1 MTSAAHVAVEY
12 LLIGHVSADVSNGG
26 WQLGGTAAFA
36 GLTASAI
43 GLKTGILTSARPD
56 FDLSRLGR
64 IEVERVPSES
74 TTSYENSYSP
84 SGQRI
89 QTLHSR
95 AAVLRPAH
103 LPQAWR
109 AAPIVHL
116 GPIADEIDL
125 SMLNSIQGPFVG
137 VTPQGWMRSWNP
149 EGITLSRKWVP
160 PPEVAGRISA
170 VVLSEEDL
178 RYDEQE
184 AQRLAGIFDL
194 LVLTRSSRG
203 CTIFQNGTTQDV
215 PAIVPTRTD
224 DPTGAGDIFAAA
236 FFIVYS
242 ASQDPLRAARFANH
256 VAGVGIARSGLESI
270 PYPEEIAAAR
280 KSVQ

>member
-12 LLIGHVSADVSNGG
+12 LLIGHVSADVSNGS

-74 TTSYENSYSP
+74 NTSYENSYSP
-84 SGQRI
+84 AGQRI

-95 AAVLRPAH
+95 AAILGPDH

-116 GPIADEIDL
+116 GPIANEIDL
-125 SMLNSIQGPFVG
+125 SMLNSFQGPFIG
-137 VTPQGWMRSWNP
+137 VTPQGWMRTWNAD
-149 EGITLSRKWVP
+149 GITLARDWDPSP
-160 PPEVAGRISA
+160 DVADRISA

-178 RYDEQE
+178 GFDELE
-184 AQRLAGIFDL
+184 ARRLAEMFDL
-194 LVLTRSSRG
+194 FVLTRSSRG
-203 CTIFQNGTTQDV
+203 CTVFRNGASVDV
-215 PAIVPTRTD
+215 PAIVPSRTD

-236 FFIVYS
+236 FFIVCS

-256 VAGVGIARSGLESI
+256 LAGVGIARSGLESI